1 MIRRVALLLL
11 LAAGAP
17 VPDPTGRWLTE
28 RGDGVVEITRCG
40 AALCGRLVG
49 GRIGP
54 GASDIGRDVH
64 GARLCGLTL
73 FSDMHLDEEAGRD
86 VGSSWS
92 GHVYNPL
99 DGRVY
104 TARLTMPGPDQ
115 VRLRGYIGLPLFGAS
130 ELWTRFTGA
139 LDAEC
144 QMR

>member
-1 MIRRVALLLL
+1 MIRRAAFLLL
-11 LAAGAP
+11 LAAAAP

-40 AALCGRLVG
+40 AALCGRIVG
-49 GRIGP
+49 GQIAP

-64 GARLCGLTL
+64 DAPLCGLTL
-73 FSDMHLDEEAGRD
+73 FSDMRPDEAGPD
-86 VGSSWS
+86 HGGPWN

-104 TARLTMPGPDQ
+104 AARLTMPGPDRL
-115 VRLRGYIGLPLFGAS
+115 RLRGYIGLPLLGAS
-130 ELWTRFTGA
+130 ELWTRYTGA

>member
-1 MIRRVALLLL
+1 MIRRAALLLL
-11 LAAGAP
+11 LAAAAP
-17 VPDPTGRWLTE
+17 VPDPSGRWLTE

-40 AALCGRLVG
+40 AALCGRIVG
-49 GRIGP
+49 GRIAP
-54 GASDIGRDVH
+54 GASDTGRDVH

-73 FSDMHLDEEAGRD
+73 FSDMRPDEDGPDPGGR
-86 VGSSWS
+86 WR

-104 TARLTMPGPDQ
+104 AALLTMQGPDRL
-115 VRLRGYIGLPLFGAS
+115 RLRGYIGVPLFGAS
-130 ELWTRFTGA
+130 EVWTRFTGA